1 MISIQIVKYS
11 SARMEDYKNMQKV
24 IDYVAWYVLKHC
36 STRWFTIIKVMVKI
50 VEQWK
55 NFCEYFLKFM
65 PEQKNFKKEIKDTV
79 HYKWISECLKSK
91 LNVSYLSFVV
101 FLAID
106 FEKFLISFQSNA
118 LLYHLWNNK
127 SVKVWNVF

>member
-1 MISIQIVKYS
+1 
-11 SARMEDYKNMQKV
+11 MEDYKNMQKV

-36 STRWFTIIKVMVKI
+36 LTRWFTIIKVMVKI

-79 HYKWISECLKSK
+79 HYKRISECLKSK
-91 LNVSYLSFVV
+91 LNVFVICGV
-101 FLAID
+101 SCYRF
-106 FEKFLISFQSNA
+106 
-118 LLYHLWNNK
+118 
-127 SVKVWNVF
+127 

>member
-1 MISIQIVKYS
+1 MVATNKMISIQIVKYS

-55 NFCEYFLKFM
+55 KFCEYFLKFM

-79 HYKWISECLKSK
+79 HYK
-91 LNVSYLSFVV
+91 
-101 FLAID
+101 
-106 FEKFLISFQSNA
+106 
-118 LLYHLWNNK
+118 
-127 SVKVWNVF
+127 